1 MRFLLLVFIVMPIV
15 EMWLL
20 ITVGREIG
28 AWSTIG
34 LVLLTAA
41 VGFSLLRQQ
50 GFATLF
56 RARQKMDTGELP
68 AIEMVEAIIL
78 AVCGALLVTPGFV
91 TDVVGFIGLVPGFRR
106 WMVSFMISKM
116 DVVNY
121 SERTVHH
128 RRTFEH
134 DSPGYNSPGQDAP
147 KNGSD
152 SKARNSTSQTIEG
165 EYWHEDD
172 EKNGQK

>member
-1 MRFLLLVFIVMPIV
+1 MRFLLLIFIVMPIV

-41 VGFSLLRQQ
+41 VGFSLLRHQ

-56 RARQKMDTGELP
+56 RARQKMDAGELP
-68 AIEMVEAIIL
+68 AMEMVEAIIL

-91 TDVVGFIGLVPGFRR
+91 TDVIGFVGLMPSLRR
-106 WMVSFMISKM
+106 GIVLNMVSRMN
-116 DVVNY
+116 VVNY
-121 SERTVHH
+121 SEQTVRQRH
-128 RRTFEH
+128 T
-134 DSPGYNSPGQDAP
+134 SPESSQ
-147 KNGSD
+147 SD
-152 SKARNSTSQTIEG
+152 SNNRGPETLEG
-165 EYWHEDD
+165 EYWREDEGD
-172 EKNGQK
+172 AGKK